1 MTEHVEGEEHKPAA
15 RGEAAWK
22 ETKER
27 IAASNQKAKKAGKE
41 RREVYEQGRANALR
55 AAEARRDAKLIG
67 KRQRRVP

>member
-1 MTEHVEGEEHKPAA
+1 MTEHVDNEEHKPAA

-27 IAASNQKAKKAGKE
+27 IAASNQKVKRAGKE
-41 RREVYEQGRANALR
+41 RREAYEQGRADALR

-67 KRQRRVP
+67 KRRTP